1 MKHREAYV
9 SKCWI
14 EPVIKKMKKEGHILE
29 GMELLNFQIISNS
42 GDAKS
47 YLFEA
52 LKDARE
58 ENFKDAEE
66 CIKKAEKSLEKAH
79 EFHSKI
85 LTQEAQNESIKI
97 SLLLVHAEDQL
108 ACTGMLLDITK
119 EMLLMNK
126 KYSGIPK
133 K

>member
-1 MKHREAYV
+1 
-9 SKCWI
+9 
-14 EPVIKKMKKEGHILE
+14 MKKEGHILE

-79 EFHSKI
+79 EFHP
-85 LTQEAQNESIKI
+85 KI

-119 EMLLMNK
+119 EMLLVNK